1 MYQDLVFTLAYLW
14 NPLSFYFWFTI
25 SLLRPFHPP
34 SLLFPSLTFHSSS
47 LGLFP
52 STHPFPR
59 LHLLMLLKQT
69 LWCSCH
75 SLHHF
80 PGLLLP
86 PGGEP
91 RPRVP
96 WAAPTQG
103 SPRAHAPHLVQR
115 GFTSLCVSLHHCW
128 LRRDLRL
135 FLDLVPSARSSD
147 LPLPCLWCVS
157 TSCN

>member
-1 MYQDLVFTLAYLW
+1 MYQELAFTPATSGIHFFFRTWRSLRLPLGSTFTL
-14 NPLSFYFWFTI
+14 
-25 SLLRPFHPP
+25 LLVHCFSSPALPP
-34 SLLFPSLTFHSSS
+34 SLPSLPTSHLHSSS

-52 STHPFPR
+52 SPLPFPP
-59 LHLLMLLKQT
+59 LHLLMLLKQN

-91 RPRVP
+91 STRVP

-115 GFTSLCVSLHHCW
+115 GFTSLCVSLHHC
-128 LRRDLRL
+128 
-135 FLDLVPSARSSD
+135 
-147 LPLPCLWCVS
+147 
-157 TSCN
+157 